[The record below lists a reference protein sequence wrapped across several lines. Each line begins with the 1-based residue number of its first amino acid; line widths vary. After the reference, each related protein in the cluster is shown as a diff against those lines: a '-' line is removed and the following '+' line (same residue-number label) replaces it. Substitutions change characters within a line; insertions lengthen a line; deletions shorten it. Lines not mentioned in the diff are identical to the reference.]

1 MGRVVSHTWDTEFS
15 VFLEFTFQREI
26 LEINI
31 LLLIELSFYLVLL
44 VKKKKKTNPAPNA
57 GDKRETSSIPVSGRS
72 PRGEQGNPV

>member
-26 LEINI
+26 LGINI

-44 VKKKKKTNPAPNA
+44 VKKKKKKPPPNA
-57 GDKRETSSIPVSGRS
+57 SDKRETSSIPVSGRS